1 MCGIAG
7 VLYKQAGDHE
17 IGKTLIEMLDGC
29 QHRGP
34 DSTGFALYGEDQD
47 LLQLRFI
54 VPTDANARQD
64 AIDGIATLLER
75 HDVPIVE
82 GPVPRPAADGEVGR
96 SVYFRD
102 PDGNL
107 LELLSTV

>member
-7 VLYKQAGDHE
+7 VLFKHQGTHE

-34 DSTGFALYGEDQD
+34 DSTGFALYGETRD

-54 VPTDANARQD
+54 VPTDAKARQD
-64 AIDGIATLLER
+64 AIDNIATLLAR
-75 HDVPIVE
+75 HNATIE
-82 GPVPRPAADGEVGR
+82 SEQSVGSKAYSILR
-96 SVYFRD
+96 
-102 PDGNL
+102 L
-107 LELLSTV
+107 Q

>member
-7 VLYKQAGDHE
+7 VLFKHQGAHE

-34 DSTGFALYGEDQD
+34 DSTGFAMYGEDKD

-54 VPTDANARQD
+54 VPTEETARKA
-64 AIDGIATLLER
+64 AIDNIASLLER
-75 HDVPIVE
+75 HGATIDSE
-82 GPVPRPAADGEVGR
+82 RATDFTRPA
-96 SVYFRD
+96 
-102 PDGNL
+102 
-107 LELLSTV
+107 